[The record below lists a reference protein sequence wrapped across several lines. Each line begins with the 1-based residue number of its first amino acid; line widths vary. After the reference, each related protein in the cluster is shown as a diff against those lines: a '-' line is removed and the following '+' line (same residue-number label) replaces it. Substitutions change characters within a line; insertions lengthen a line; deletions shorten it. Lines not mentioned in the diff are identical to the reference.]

1 VPTVLLVRHAQ
12 ASFGAADYDVL
23 SPTGI
28 EQAAALAADLARRG
42 VRVDRVVSGSL
53 ARQRDTVAPIAAAAG
68 VRATVDARWNEYAT
82 DAILAGY
89 SGTALQ
95 LGDPA
100 ADPRGPLPPD
110 ARVGMS
116 SREFQ
121 DVLERALLGWMAAR
135 GARPGEETW
144 PAFAARAGA
153 ALDDVVN
160 DLGRGETALVCTSG
174 GVLAAICVRL
184 FELPP
189 SALVAFNRV
198 AVNAAVTRAISG
210 RAGTRVVSFNEH
222 AHLEGDGRTLVTYR

>member
-28 EQAAALAADLARRG
+28 EQAAVLAADLARRG

-53 ARQRDTVAPIAAAAG
+53 ARQRDTAAPIAAAAG
-68 VRATVDARWNEYAT
+68 LHATVDARWDEYAT
-82 DAILAGY
+82 DAILARY
-89 SGTALQ
+89 SGTPLR

-100 ADPRGPLPPD
+100 ADSRALRPSD
-110 ARVGMS
+110 AMS

-121 DVLERALLGWMAAR
+121 DVLERALLRWIADGDDGPA
-135 GARPGEETW
+135 EETW

-153 ALDDVVN
+153 ALEDVVRG
-160 DLGRGETALVCTSG
+160 LGRGETALACTSG
-174 GVLAAICVRL
+174 GVLAAVCVHL
-184 FELPP
+184 LELPP

-198 AVNAAVTRAISG
+198 AVNAAVTRVISG
-210 RAGTRVVSFNEH
+210 RAGARLVSFNEQ

>member
-28 EQAAALAADLARRG
+28 EQAAALGADLARRG

-53 ARQRDTVAPIAAAAG
+53 ARQRDTAAPIAAAAG
-68 VRATVDARWNEYAT
+68 VRATVDPRWDEYAT
-82 DAILAGY
+82 DAILARH
-89 SGTALQ
+89 SDTALR

-100 ADPRGPLPPD
+100 AARGPGSLTPD
-110 ARVGMS
+110 AMS

-121 DVLERALLGWMAAR
+121 DVLERALLRWIAA
-135 GARPGEETW
+135 GDDEPAWETW

-153 ALDDVVN
+153 ALDDVVK

-184 FELPP
+184 LELPP

-198 AVNAAVTRAISG
+198 AVNAAVTRVISG
-210 RAGTRVVSFNEH
+210 RAGTRLVSFNEQ